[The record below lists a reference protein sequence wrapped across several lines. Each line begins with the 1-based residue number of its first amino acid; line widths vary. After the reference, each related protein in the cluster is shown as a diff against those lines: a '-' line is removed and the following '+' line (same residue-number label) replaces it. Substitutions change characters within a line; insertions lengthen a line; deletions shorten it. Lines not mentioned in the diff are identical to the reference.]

1 MARRITPESDIY
13 DSERLGYQRSSSHK
27 PDLIFP
33 AETAADV
40 REAVAHAAAHDLPV
54 AVQAT
59 GHGLARAA
67 EGGVLITTGRLN
79 AVHVN
84 PQTRTA
90 HIEAGAPWST
100 VIEAAAVHGLAP
112 LSGSAPAVG
121 AASYTLG
128 GGIGLMARTYGYAA
142 DHVRAVDVVTA
153 DGESH
158 VATPDHDA
166 DLYWAMLGGRGAIGI
181 ATSLEI
187 DLVPVTTLY
196 GGALLFDTFDAVHAW
211 REWLAHVPEEMTSS
225 VAVIPF
231 PDGRRRTQVRIAYL
245 GEDGDSL
252 IAPLRRHQPLTDTV
266 KDIPYTATA
275 TIHNDPTEPAAYQSS
290 HTLLR
295 ELPAEAVEVARNQT
309 TNVVEIRHL
318 GGALSR
324 PVRPNAIGNRDAHF
338 LYGIVTRGP
347 EVPPVHEKTAE
358 ALEEWSTGGHALNF
372 LYAAHATPEAVRTAF
387 DPETYQ
393 RLRALKAT
401 YDPAD
406 LFRHTHVIEGP

>member
-1 MARRITPESDIY
+1 MARTITPESAAY
-13 DSERLGYQRSSSHK
+13 DTERLGYQRSSSHK

-40 REAVAHAAAHDLPV
+40 RAAVAHAAAHDLPV

-59 GHGLARAA
+59 GHGLALAG
-67 EGGVLITTGRLN
+67 EGGVLVTTGRLN

-90 HIEAGAPWST
+90 RIEAGAPWSK
-100 VIEAAAVHGLAP
+100 VIEAAAAHGLAP

-121 AASYTLG
+121 AVSYTLG
-128 GGIGLMARTYGYAA
+128 GGVGLMARAYGYAA
-142 DHVRAVDVVTA
+142 DHVRAIDVVTA

-158 VATPDHDA
+158 AAAPGH

-187 DLVPVTTLY
+187 DLFPVTTLY

-211 REWLAHVPEEMTSS
+211 REWLADVPEEMTSS

-231 PDGRRRTQVRIAYL
+231 PDGRRRTQIRIAYL
-245 GEDGDSL
+245 GEDGDTL
-252 IAPLRRHQPLTDTV
+252 IAPLRRHKPLTDTV
-266 KDIPYTATA
+266 KDIPYTESA
-275 TIHNDPTEPAAYQSS
+275 TIHNDPAEPAAYQSS

-295 ELPAEAVEVARNQT
+295 ELPAQAVEAARNLT
-309 TNVVEIRHL
+309 TTVVEIRHL

-324 PVRPNAIGNRDAHF
+324 PAPQNAIGNRDAAF
-338 LYGIVTRGP
+338 SYALVTRGP
-347 EVPPVHEKTAE
+347 EVPPVHAETAE
-358 ALEEWSTGGHALNF
+358 ALGRWSTGGHMLNF

-387 DPETYQ
+387 DPETYE
-393 RLRALKAT
+393 RLRALKAA

-406 LFRHTHVIEGP
+406 RFRHTHVIEGP